1 MKDNDKKTDLVSGEE
16 EINAVIETV
25 EENPAVDEVESPEEE
40 PGVLVLEESEDTENT
55 DGVIDAVSEVYV
67 SLSEGADISSLTEII
82 KDE

>member
-1 MKDNDKKTDLVSGEE
+1 MFLAMLELLKS
-16 EINAVIETV
+16 
-25 EENPAVDEVESPEEE
+25 
-40 PGVLVLEESEDTENT
+40 GVLVLEESEDTENT